1 MGSQDLP
8 PNRQQAQATFAR
20 ALEQAQ
26 RGHLDRAVEL
36 AEEAVEYD
44 ESFLEARRWLA
55 ETYEQLDD
63 RRQAS
68 RHLQA
73 IIHANKDDEKAWQD
87 LERVDP
93 NAAARLRRVAELG
106 PDPFV
111 AARQAAA
118 SHLADLLEDVHGVEE
133 EGGEDVIEAYEDFA
147 THPATTKEEAM
158 ALLADEDQ
166 IAAEVAP
173 AEPTAPSA
181 TGMEMLEQ
189 EPEEAPGE
197 PAGAPAA
204 IGGPQ
209 PWEYEQDRPYR
220 EKCLENPILSEIVR
234 RIEESWQNP
243 DQWQPVLA
251 DCAHASKHSHGVLFA
266 AAEDAVN
273 VLGGPPPVLL
283 IAPESIPHV
292 IPLRAPEL
300 EIAASTGLLR
310 TLQGAQL
317 TFAVGR
323 CYSYFLSGSV
333 ALLHATVMV
342 TDRPSTV
349 MGLCEAAAKEYLWD
363 LAGGWF
369 ESHPKAERE
378 RVAGL
383 AHAWQLRCELS
394 ADRAG
399 LLACG
404 NVEAACEAIAKMSQ
418 HTVQQAAGVTWRSL
432 LEKYKDRDPAQLA
445 AIPTKQDP
453 RYNEGYAVYRIRA
466 IRWWATTDEYKAL
479 AARYRRD

>member
-1 MGSQDLP
+1 MGSEELSP
-8 PNRQQAQATFAR
+8 KRQQAEATFAR

-26 RGHLDRAVEL
+26 RGHLDRAIEL

-44 ESFLEARRWLA
+44 ETFLEARRWLA
-55 ETYEQLDD
+55 ETYEQIDD
-63 RRQAS
+63 CRQAS

-73 IIHANKDDEKAWQD
+73 LIHHNKDDQKAWQD

-118 SHLADLLEDVHGVEE
+118 AHLEDILEDVHGVGEE
-133 EGGEDVIEAYEDFA
+133 AGEGELEPYEDFA

-158 ALLADEDQ
+158 ALLAEDEP
-166 IAAEVAP
+166 AEEEMAP
-173 AEPTAPSA
+173 AEPQKPSPA
-181 TGMEMLEQ
+181 GMEMLAEEQ
-189 EPEEAPGE
+189 AEAPASTTE
-197 PAGAPAA
+197 TPTAV
-204 IGGPQ
+204 GGPQ

-220 EKCLENPILSEIVR
+220 AKFLEDPILAEVVR
-234 RIEESWQNP
+234 RIEESWESP

-251 DCAHASKHSHGVLFA
+251 DCAHASKQTHVALFTA
-266 AAEDAVN
+266 ADEAVR

-283 IAPESIPHV
+283 IAPEGIPHI
-292 IPLRAPEL
+292 IPIRAPEV
-300 EIAASTGLLR
+300 EIAATTGLLR

-317 TFAVGR
+317 VFALGR
-323 CYSYFLSGSV
+323 CYSYFLSGNV
-333 ALLHATVMV
+333 PLLHATVMA
-342 TDRPSTV
+342 TDRSPTV
-349 MGLCEAAAKEYLWD
+349 MSICEEAAKEYLWD
-363 LAGGWF
+363 IAGSWF

-378 RVAGL
+378 RAAGL

-399 LLACG
+399 LIACG
-404 NVEAACEAIAKMSQ
+404 NLEAACEAIAKMSQ

-432 LEKYKDRDPAQLA
+432 VEKYKDKDPAQLA
-445 AIPTKQDP
+445 AIPPKQDP

-466 IRWWATTDEYKAL
+466 IRWWSTTDEYKTL
-479 AARYRRD
+479 AAKYRRD